1 MSRKAIITITLVLII
16 IGMVF
21 IFIKMSNSNSEEK
34 LETKQEEK
42 SIGPALNG
50 PKEEAN
56 SENQTKPTEK
66 KDVKK
71 VAKTDK
77 EQTQELTENATFLFK
92 KTIEG
97 SKNTKDDEQIKNIA
111 TKKMIKQIAGADSKN
126 SNREIDVRNTSIKFE
141 NTHDFKDKIIKG
153 TFKYDLIV
161 KSKDKKNSD
170 TTKINQQS
178 AIKFIKEDDRY
189 KLDEISK

>member
-1 MSRKAIITITLVLII
+1 
-16 IGMVF
+16 
-21 IFIKMSNSNSEEK
+21 MSNSNSEEK
-34 LETKQEEK
+34 LETNQEEK

-50 PKEEAN
+50 PKEQADSKNQNKHEQKNEEKDA
-56 SENQTKPTEK
+56 SKKDKDQTK
-66 KDVKK
+66 
-71 VAKTDK
+71 
-77 EQTQELTENATFLFK
+77 ELTENASFLFK

-97 SKNTKDDEQIKNIA
+97 SKNNKEDEQIRNIA

-141 NTHDFKDKIIKG
+141 NTHDFKDKVIKG

-161 KSKDKKNSD
+161 KSKDKKISD

>member
-1 MSRKAIITITLVLII
+1 MSRKVFITIMLALII
-16 IGMVF
+16 IGIMVV
-21 IFIKMSNSNSEEK
+21 IVKMSNSNSEEQ

-50 PKEEAN
+50 PKEEVD
-56 SENQTKPTEK
+56 SENQTNTDK
-66 KDVKK
+66 KNDVKK
-71 VAKTDK
+71 SSKTDRD
-77 EQTQELTENATFLFK
+77 QTQELTENATFYL

-97 SKNTKDDEQIKNIA
+97 SKTIKEDEQIKNIA

-141 NTHDFKDKIIKG
+141 NTHNFKDKVIKG
-153 TFKYDLIV
+153 TTFKYDLIV

>member
-1 MSRKAIITITLVLII
+1 MSRKVFITIMLALII
-16 IGMVF
+16 IGIMVV
-21 IFIKMSNSNSEEK
+21 IVKMSNSNSEEQ

-50 PKEEAN
+50 PKEEVD
-56 SENQTKPTEK
+56 SENQTKTDK
-66 KDVKK
+66 KNDVKK
-71 VAKTDK
+71 SSKTDRD
-77 EQTQELTENATFLFK
+77 QTQELTENATFLFK

-97 SKNTKDDEQIKNIA
+97 SKNNKEDEQIKNIA

-141 NTHDFKDKIIKG
+141 NTHNFKDKVIKG